1 MSSTSELIVMF
12 TKTLPEGAAIHAKG
26 LLHLGSR
33 AAVDQA
39 LSRLAREGRLLRVA
53 RGIYVRPVEGRFGK
67 RAPSREKVIETFA
80 ALKGETIASSGA
92 TAANSLGLTTQ
103 VPVRQVYL
111 TSGPSRTLRIGE
123 QMIELQHAPSWQL
136 ALPERQAGAA
146 IRALAWLGPK
156 HSGKAV
162 RELRRR
168 LPESERR
175 AISTVSGRLP
185 TWAAKR
191 VSALV
196 NG

>member
-1 MSSTSELIVMF
+1 MSSTSELIVIF
-12 TKTLPEGAAIHAKG
+12 TQTLPEGAAIYAKG

-53 RGIYVRPVEGRFGK
+53 RGIYARPVEGRFGM
-67 RAPSREKVIETFA
+67 RPPSPGKVVETFA

-92 TAANSLGLTTQ
+92 TAANALGLTPQ
-103 VPVRQVYL
+103 VPVRLVYL
-111 TSGPSRTLRIGE
+111 TSGPSRSLRIGE
-123 QMIELQHAPSWQL
+123 QLIELQHAPSWQL

-156 HSGKAV
+156 NSGKAV

>member
-1 MSSTSELIVMF
+1 MSSTSELIVIF

-67 RAPSREKVIETFA
+67 RPPSPEKVIETFA

-92 TAANSLGLTTQ
+92 AAANSMGLTTQ

-123 QMIELQHAPSWQL
+123 QVIELQHAPSWQL

-146 IRALAWLGPK
+146 IRALAWLGQK

-175 AISTVSGRLP
+175 AIASVSGRLP

-196 NG
+196 HG

>member
-1 MSSTSELIVMF
+1 MPSTSELIVIF
-12 TKTLPEGAAIHAKG
+12 TKTLPEGGAIHAKG

-67 RAPSREKVIETFA
+67 RPPSPEKVVVTFA
-80 ALKGETIASSGA
+80 ALKGETITSSGA

-111 TSGPSRTLRIGE
+111 TSGPSRSLRIGE
-123 QMIELQHAPSWQL
+123 QVVELQHAPSWQL

-191 VSALV
+191 VSALI

>member
-1 MSSTSELIVMF
+1 MASASELIVMF
-12 TKTLPEGAAIHAKG
+12 AKTLPEGAAIHAKG

-53 RGIYVRPVEGRFGK
+53 RGIYVRPVEGRFGM
-67 RAPSREKVIETFA
+67 RPPSPGKVIETFA

-92 TAANSLGLTTQ
+92 TAANALGLTPQ
-103 VPVRQVYL
+103 VPVRLVYL
-111 TSGPSRTLRIGE
+111 TSGPSRSLRIGA
-123 QMIELQHAPSWQL
+123 QVIELQHAPAWQL
-136 ALPERQAGAA
+136 VLPERQAGAA
-146 IRALAWLGPK
+146 IRALAWLGQK

-175 AISTVSGRLP
+175 AIASVSGRLP

-196 NG
+196 HG